1 MSVAT
6 VFEFLERLEKSEL
19 LSAEQIEQVRR
30 WPDDDPNAFASRLV
44 EQGLLTKWQTQQLL
58 AGKVQFMIG
67 KYKLIDMIGVGG
79 MGAVYKAVQNP
90 IGRIV
95 ALKVMNR
102 AVLKQ
107 PKAVTRFLREI
118 RSAAAVDH
126 PNVVRAYDANVEKR
140 ADIYYLV
147 MEFVDGENLKT
158 WIRKGQGLPIGWSCE
173 CIRQAALGLEHAFEQ
188 GMVHRD
194 IKPSNLLV
202 TEDEHSGLPQ
212 VKILD
217 LGLARFATETP
228 DEGDLTRSGQVLGTP
243 DYIAPEQARNTKGA
257 DIRADIFSLGCTL
270 FELLTGRLPFPGE
283 TVMEKLM
290 ARATE
295 DAPRLRSVRPD
306 VPEGLDEVVVHMLAR
321 DPNARYAT
329 PGEVARAL
337 APYALGTAGSAAQ
350 SASAVQQTDRNLN
363 DFHLEMSA
371 LASSNQRSDSL
382 KRVPPWQQPRYRAAA
397 GLVVAVLLFGLIWS
411 FTGGRKPNSST
422 ASTQPPK
429 TKKSGAPSGDQ
440 HPEEGGSSEG
450 SSADP
455 ERAAA
460 LWVLRSG
467 GRVSF
472 ESGSRPQTG
481 KSPTAGTKGHQA
493 SAPADL
499 PAGQFQ
505 LTGIEFPADLRLLD
519 SDFERLAKLPHLSSL
534 VLTGTRFGD
543 SDLAP
548 LRELE
553 TLTHLDLADTATT
566 DTGAAF
572 VKSLPKLKDLSFSR
586 TKITGAALDS
596 LRSAK
601 GLSELSLAGT
611 KINDGDLRH
620 LTEMPELTYL
630 NLAETAVNG
639 PGLQN
644 LTKLKHLDTIDLG
657 GLPLRN
663 RALQYLRGLTSVHS
677 LRLTRAKVTDGD
689 LPLLSGM
696 TNLRE
701 LVLASTQV
709 TGDGMKY
716 LTWMA
721 ELERL
726 DVQETFVGDGGLKSI
741 KDLTS
746 LKELRLRRTLVGD
759 KGVEFLRGLRSLE
772 VLELSETKVTR
783 PAVDALQQALPNC
796 KIEF

>member
-6 VFEFLERLEKSEL
+6 VFEFLQRLEKSEL
-19 LSAEQIEQVRR
+19 LSAGQIDEVRR
-30 WPDDDPNAFASRLV
+30 WPDDDANTFADRLV
-44 EQGLLTKWQTQQLL
+44 GQGLLTKWQTQQLL
-58 AGKVQFMIG
+58 AGKSQFTIG
-67 KYKLIDMIGVGG
+67 KYRLLDLIGQGG
-79 MGAVYKAVQNP
+79 MGAVYKAVQKP

-118 RSAAAVDH
+118 RTAAAVDH
-126 PNVVRAYDANVEKR
+126 PNIVRAFDANVEKG
-140 ADIYYLV
+140 DIYYLV
-147 MEFVDGENLKT
+147 MEFVDGQNLKT
-158 WIRKGQGLPIGWSCE
+158 WIKKGQGLPIGWACE

-202 TEDEHSGLPQ
+202 TKDEHSGLPL

-306 VPEGLDEVVVHMLAR
+306 VPEGLDEVVMHMLAR

-337 APYALGTAGSAAQ
+337 APYALGTAGSASQ
-350 SASAVQQTDRNLN
+350 SGSINQQTDRNLTE
-363 DFHLEMSA
+363 FHLEMSA
-371 LASSNQRSDSL
+371 LASSNQRSDSV

-397 GLVVAVLLFGLIWS
+397 GLVIAVLLFGLIWS
-411 FTGGRKPNSST
+411 FTGGRKSKSST
-422 ASTQPPK
+422 ASTEPPK
-429 TKKSGAPSGDQ
+429 SKKSGAAHGDQ
-440 HPEEGGSSEG
+440 HTEEGGSSEG
-450 SSADP
+450 SSSDP

-467 GRVSF
+467 GRLTF
-472 ESGSRPQTG
+472 ESGSKPHTG
-481 KSPTAGTKGHQA
+481 KSSTAAAKSHLA

-499 PAGQFQ
+499 PAGPFQ

-519 SDFERLAKLPHLSSL
+519 SDFERLARLPHLSSL

-553 TLTHLDLADTATT
+553 SLTHLDLADTATS
-566 DTGAAF
+566 DLGAAF
-572 VKSLPKLKDLSFSR
+572 VKRLPRLKDLNLSR
-586 TKITGAALDS
+586 TKITGAAIANLS
-596 LRSAK
+596 SAK
-601 GLSELSLAGT
+601 GLSALSLAGT

-620 LTEMPELTYL
+620 LNEMPELTAL

-639 PGLQN
+639 PGL
-644 LTKLKHLDTIDLG
+644 LVLKALNHLETIDLG

-663 RALQYLRGLTSVHS
+663 RALQSLSKLTSVHT

-726 DVQETFVGDGGLKSI
+726 DVQETFVGDAGLKSI

-746 LKELRLRRTLVGD
+746 LKELRLRRTLIGD
-759 KGVEFLRGLRSLE
+759 KGVEFLRGMRNLK

-783 PAVDALQQALPNC
+783 TAVDALQQALPDC